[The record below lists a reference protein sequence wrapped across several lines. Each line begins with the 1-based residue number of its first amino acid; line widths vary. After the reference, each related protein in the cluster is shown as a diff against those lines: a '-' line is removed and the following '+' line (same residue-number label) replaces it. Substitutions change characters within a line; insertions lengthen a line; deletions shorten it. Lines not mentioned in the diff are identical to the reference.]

1 MLKVGVIG
9 GSGYTGGELLRILFF
24 HPEIS
29 VEYVTSRQYKG
40 SPLTSIQPNLRGVTN
55 LRFEDYETKRVR
67 DCDLVFLAV
76 PHKASMDKVPDI
88 LSSGIKVIDLSA
100 DFRLRSKELYEQ
112 YYCPHIAPE
121 YLEKAVY
128 GLPELHREEIRKADL
143 IASPGCLSSSI
154 ILGLAPIVKAGLID
168 NQKII
173 ADSKIGSN
181 AAGASFNF
189 MTHHPE
195 RANVV
200 RPYQVCGHR
209 HLAEIEQELSALAEE
224 KVTVGFTPHAVDMV
238 RGILSTMHGFLKKD
252 LEEIEVRKTIK
263 DFYENEPF
271 IRILKMKKGF
281 YQLPNPKLV
290 IGSNYCDIGFE
301 IDNHANRL
309 IIISAID
316 NLVKGSAGPAVHS
329 MNIRYGFKETLGLE
343 FPGLYPA

>member
-1 MLKVGVIG
+1 MVKVGVIG
-9 GSGYTGGELLRILFF
+9 GSGYTGGELLRILYF
-24 HPEIS
+24 HPEVE
-29 VEYVTSRQYKG
+29 VEYITSRQYKG
-40 SPLTSIQPNLRGVTN
+40 SPITFVHPNLRGVTN
-55 LRFEDYETKRVR
+55 KRFEDYDLKRVK
-67 DCDLVFLAV
+67 DCDVVFLAV
-76 PHKASMDKVPDI
+76 PHKASMEKVPEI
-88 LSSGIKVIDLSA
+88 LEAGIKVIDLSA
-100 DFRLRSKELYEQ
+100 DFRLRKREVYEK
-112 YYCPHIAPE
+112 YYCPHTAPE

-128 GLPELHREEIRKADL
+128 GMPELHREEIKKADL

-154 ILGLAPIVKAGLID
+154 ILGLAPIVKADLIETD
-168 NQKII
+168 HII

-200 RPYQVCGHR
+200 RPYKVAGHR
-209 HLAEIEQELSALAEE
+209 HLAEIEQELSAVAG
-224 KVTVGFTPHAVDMV
+224 KNITVGFTPHAVDMV
-238 RGILSTMHGFLKKD
+238 RGILSTIHGFLKKD
-252 LEEIEVRKTIK
+252 IKEVDVRNAIK
-263 DFYENEPF
+263 EFYKDEPF
-271 IRILKMKKGF
+271 IRILKKKKGY

-301 IDNHANRL
+301 IDKHANRL

-329 MNIRYGFKETLGLE
+329 MNIRLGFKETMGLE